1 MLLLCVCVCVYYFCN
16 VFFLFLC
23 NFFSRACMVVYRQ
36 DEKEKNIEKKKK
48 TNQQENFKE
57 LFSFSMEL
65 EELRQVTRSFVL

>member
-1 MLLLCVCVCVYYFCN
+1 MKKKRIL
-16 VFFLFLC
+16 
-23 NFFSRACMVVYRQ
+23 RR
-36 DEKEKNIEKKKK
+36 KKK

>member
-1 MLLLCVCVCVYYFCN
+1 M
-16 VFFLFLC
+16 
-23 NFFSRACMVVYRQ
+23 
-36 DEKEKNIEKKKK
+36 KKKRILRRKK